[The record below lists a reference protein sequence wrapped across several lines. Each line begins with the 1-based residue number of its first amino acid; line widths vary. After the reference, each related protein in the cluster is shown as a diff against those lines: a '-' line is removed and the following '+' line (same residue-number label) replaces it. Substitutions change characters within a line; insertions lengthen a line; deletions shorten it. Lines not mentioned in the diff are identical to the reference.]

1 MTATIPSPELPKGLQ
16 AMIADAQVAIAN
28 WDADEDANDPDF
40 QFVGQFMR
48 DWTLRLSQ
56 GQYDDELYW
65 ECVAD
70 DLEEAGDWRGAV
82 SAYRRILDLPSA
94 SLTEHCKAHA
104 SIAAIQRML
113 GEDNAAL
120 ESFRNA
126 TRKAR
131 EFHLL
136 LWRRYVRS
144 EISQL
149 LRMGFVRR
157 ARSLVRKGFAAHEP
171 ETNDHLGIAQLL
183 ILSAQCDLARGR
195 PAEAAKSSQLA
206 WDWLDVL
213 VQDVLSVREDGLRDA
228 SGVHRTY
235 ANWWCTE
242 AKRHR
247 LAGEGASEID
257 ALSNAI
263 ERARLCFD
271 RDGWRAHWDDLAL
284 MHILL
289 QIADAYDRHGQKANA
304 EVARTEAEE
313 IRARRKFPLSCDAL
327 EIRPRSPLL
336 IRITNTARLWWQSL
350 LARKK

>member
-1 MTATIPSPELPKGLQ
+1 MTATVPSSYFPKSLQ
-16 AMIADAQVAIAN
+16 AMIADAKTAIAN
-28 WDADEDANDPDF
+28 WDSNEGADDPIV
-40 QFVGQFMR
+40 QR
-48 DWTLRLSQ
+48 AKDWLLRLSQ
-56 GQYDDELYW
+56 GQYDDNLYW
-65 ECVAD
+65 DCVAD

-82 SAYRRILDLPSA
+82 LAYQKILDLRSA

-104 SIAAIQRML
+104 SIAAIQRMH
-113 GEDNAAL
+113 GEDDAAL
-120 ESFRNA
+120 ASFKNA
-126 TRKAR
+126 TRKAK

-136 LWRRYVRS
+136 LWRRYVLS

-149 LRMGFVRR
+149 LRMRFVRR
-157 ARSLVRKGFAAHEP
+157 ARSLVRKGFAAHQP
-171 ETNDHLGIAQLL
+171 KNNDHLGIAQLL

-228 SGVHRTY
+228 CGVHHAY

-271 RDGWRAHWDDLAL
+271 RDGWRAHWDDLSL

-289 QIADAYDRHGQKANA
+289 QIADAYNRHGQKRNS
-304 EVARTEAEE
+304 ETARAEAEE
-313 IRARRKFPLSCDAL
+313 IRARRKFPLSRDAL
-327 EIRPRSPLL
+327 ELRPRPPLL
-336 IRITNTARLWWQSL
+336 IRIAEATRRWWQSL